1 MLLVI
6 GQLRF
11 PAEARAGA
19 LAAMAEV
26 TAATL
31 AEPGCRFY
39 AFAEDLT
46 EPNLFRVSEGW
57 DDADALRAHFAT
69 PHMAH
74 FRTVREALGMTER
87 VVTIYETAGPTEI

>member
-11 PAEARAGA
+11 PAEARDGA

-26 TAATL
+26 TAATR

-39 AFAEDLT
+39 AFAEDLA

-57 DDADALRAHFAT
+57 DDADALRAHFAS
-69 PHMAH
+69 PHMIRFIAE
-74 FRTVREALGMTER
+74 RAALGMSER